1 VVTAQKRIL
10 VVDDDS
16 TLRQMLR
23 SALQEEGYDVSLAAN
38 GAELRERLQE
48 QRFNLVV
55 LDAVFPGGERGID
68 LANLVMRARIDVMMM
83 TGDPFYGDGI
93 VGLKFPVLKK
103 PFSMQKFVTEIRRC
117 LGR

>member
-1 VVTAQKRIL
+1 MVSGEKRIL
-10 VVDDDS
+10 VVDDDA
-16 TLRQMLR
+16 TLRQMLGA
-23 SALQEEGYDVSLAAN
+23 ALQDEGYHVLLAAN
-38 GAELRERLQE
+38 GAELRERLQD

-68 LANLVMRARIDVMMM
+68 LANLVMRARIDVVMM

-103 PFSMQKFVTEIRRC
+103 PFSMQKFITEIRRC
-117 LGR
+117 VGR

>member
-1 VVTAQKRIL
+1 VVTAKKRIL
-10 VVDDDS
+10 VVDDDA
-16 TLRQMLR
+16 TLRQMLH
-23 SALQEEGYDVSLAAN
+23 SALQEEGYEVSLAAN

-103 PFSMQKFVTEIRRC
+103 PFSMQKFLTEIRPC